1 MAAAFGS
8 LVINQIINMASKSVR
23 RELCSVPWQPGSVR
37 DNTVPAGLQDGAASL
52 SEPDFC
58 HSQGSAGLFHVVF
71 AQLPGVKRGYIE
83 LLWKPELRS
92 FG

>member
-8 LVINQIINMASKSVR
+8 LVINQIINIASKSVR

-37 DNTVPAGLQDGAASL
+37 DNTVPAGLLDGAASL

-71 AQLPGVKRGYIE
+71 AQLPEVKRGYIE
-83 LLWKPELRS
+83 LLWNPELRS